1 MMSLK
6 TTFAVYPK
14 EPTEFFK
21 SHTSELC
28 NLMKRIE
35 LTSGISAHII
45 FFYRLNFY
53 RLNLIPWQLAAGSWQ
68 TTKHQQQ
75 LATTK
80 HHLFSHRRSA
90 TVSLEFYPL

>member
-1 MMSLK
+1 
-6 TTFAVYPK
+6 
-14 EPTEFFK
+14 
-21 SHTSELC
+21 
-28 NLMKRIE
+28 MKRIE

-53 RLNLIPWQLAAGSWQ
+53 RLNFYRLNLIPWLAAGSWQ

>member
-1 MMSLK
+1 
-6 TTFAVYPK
+6 
-14 EPTEFFK
+14 
-21 SHTSELC
+21 
-28 NLMKRIE
+28 MKRIE

-45 FFYRLNFY
+45 FFLWSKLLSSKLN
-53 RLNLIPWQLAAGSWQ
+53 PLAAGSWQ

-80 HHLFSHRRSA
+80 HLFSHRRSA

>member
-53 RLNLIPWQLAAGSWQ
+53 RLNLIPWQLAAGKQLNINNNW
-68 TTKHQQQ
+68 QQ
-75 LATTK
+75 LNIICSPTDAVPQF
-80 HHLFSHRRSA
+80 L
-90 TVSLEFYPL
+90 